1 MMKKKVGMLSFND
14 GTGNF
19 DILIDDIVSSK
30 ICKGED
36 IEIWI
41 NGRWLKDR
49 LEYIDDW
56 CLLFNQLE
64 GNELEGLK
72 VRI

>member
-1 MMKKKVGMLSFND
+1 MMKKMVGKLSFND

-41 NGRWLKDR
+41 NGNWLKDR

-56 CLLFNQLE
+56 CLLFSQLE